1 MLITSKPV
9 CLIFGATLLLSA
21 GGLRADYYTGTLSY
35 GDGLYATQSWAK
47 PATSISW
54 IVTNEDP
61 DAPAGFGWKY
71 TYILSVPKKD
81 ISHFIV
87 ETSNGENPFTVD
99 SLTDVVGTDAYEVK
113 LFSPG
118 TSNPSMPG
126 DLYGVKFDDLSDTD
140 VTVSFYSDRAPV
152 WGDLY
157 AKDGKD
163 KGQDVLMYNTGF
175 TAEDPVDPPSSGS
188 LAGHLLRPDSSNAVP
203 EPSLLLLL
211 ALGGLGLLRRRMV

>member
-1 MLITSKPV
+1 MLITSKSV
-9 CLIFGATLLLSA
+9 YLLFGATLLLSA

-54 IVTNEDP
+54 TVTNEDP

-71 TYILSVPKKD
+71 TYILSVPSKD

-87 ETSNGENPFTVD
+87 ETSDGENPFTADDLFGVE
-99 SLTDVVGTDAYEVK
+99 GTDAYEVK

-118 TSNPSMPG
+118 ASNPSMPG

-140 VTVSFYSDRAPV
+140 ITVSFYSDRAPV
-152 WGDLY
+152 WGDIY
-157 AKDGKD
+157 AKGGKD
-163 KGQDVLMYNTGF
+163 KGKNLLMYNTGF
-175 TAEDPVDPPSSGS
+175 SAVDPVDPPSSGS
-188 LAGHLLRPDSSNAVP
+188 LAGHLLRPDSVP

-211 ALGGLGLLRRRMV
+211 TLGGLGLLRRRTV